1 MYCNFCGKSIPDT
14 AKTCS
19 ACGSLVKPAIR
30 PEGDTE
36 NQTQTPSY
44 NYQTNPI
51 PSDATNPMQQREPVM
66 TMWQYVLTFVLINL
80 PVAGLIFLI
89 VFSFDKQ
96 KPNRAN
102 MCRGFIVYS
111 LIITVFSLILF
122 GIVLFL
128 GLTALDDFLAELLKQ
143 IGDSFSKLFDTYN
156 AIP

>member
-19 ACGSLVKPAIR
+19 ACGSLVKPAIK
-30 PEGDTE
+30 PEGATE
-36 NQTQTPSY
+36 GAQSPSY
-44 NYQTNPI
+44 NYQTNPV
-51 PSDATNPMQQREPVM
+51 PTDATNPIQQREPVM

-80 PVAGLIFLI
+80 PVVGFIFLI
-89 VFSFDKQ
+89 VFAFDKQ

-102 MCRGFIVYS
+102 MCRGFIIYS

-128 GLTALDDFLAELLKQ
+128 GLTALDDFLAELLHQ
-143 IGDSFSKLFDTYN
+143 IGGSLSNLFDIYKN
-156 AIP
+156 IP